1 MMDTP
6 IDVQEILQL
15 AKENFEFVKTIRRHL
30 HQHPELSFQEF
41 QTADFVEK
49 QLHQIGLC
57 SIRRI
62 HSTGV
67 TALLKDD
74 DTDCVGLRADL
85 DALPISE
92 IKSRDYRSLN
102 EGVMHA
108 CGHDAHT
115 AALLGAAKI
124 LHSLKDKIK
133 GNIKFIFQPGEEVLP
148 GGASMLI
155 EQGVLQNPKVISILG
170 QHTSPEIE
178 CGKFGIKPGAFMA
191 STDELHLVF
200 IGKGGHAALPHS
212 YKNPLLPASSFI
224 LECTEF
230 ILALG
235 KNKNLPSVIAFG
247 KIIGNGATNI
257 IPESVKVEGTFR
269 AFDESWRTEVHD
281 LIENLAKQHAEKF
294 DCMVEVEIK
303 KGYPAL
309 MNHEAL
315 TARVKTSLQKTFGEE
330 NILDLNLRMTAEDF
344 AYYSQ
349 KIPSCFYRW
358 GTGNIAKGITAMN
371 HTPQFDIDEES
382 LIPGMAGLVVSA
394 LNELNHSFTQ

>member
-1 MMDTP
+1 MNPAATEAG
-6 IDVQEILQL
+6 EILKL
-15 AKENFEFVKTIRRHL
+15 ARENFEFAREVRRHL

-41 QTADFVEK
+41 ETANYVEK
-49 QLHQIGLC
+49 KLHDLGLFQIK
-57 SIRRI
+57 RI
-62 HSTGV
+62 SQTGV
-67 TALLKDD
+67 TALLKNNNEN
-74 DTDCVGLRADL
+74 CLGLRADL
-85 DALPISE
+85 DALPITE
-92 IKSRDYRSLN
+92 IQDREYRSLN

-124 LHSLKDKIK
+124 LCSIREKIK

-155 EQGVLQNPKVISILG
+155 EQGVLQNPKVLSILG

-200 IGKGGHAALPHS
+200 KGKGGHAALPHT
-212 YKNPLLPASSFI
+212 YKNPVLPASSFI
-224 LECTEF
+224 LEATEL
-230 ILALG
+230 ILGLG

-269 AFDESWRTEVHD
+269 AFDEMWRAEVHG
-281 LIENLAKQHAEKF
+281 LIKELATQQAEKF
-294 DCMVEVEIK
+294 DCLAEVEIK

-309 MNHEAL
+309 MNDEAL
-315 TARVKTSLQKTFGEE
+315 TARVKESLQKTFGEE
-330 NILDLNLRMTAEDF
+330 NIIDLNLRMTAEDF

-358 GTGNIAKGITAMN
+358 GTGNPAKNITAMN
-371 HTPQFDIDEES
+371 HTSQFDIDEES
-382 LIPGMAGLVVSA
+382 LIPGMAGLVAAAQS
-394 LNELNHSFTQ
+394 ELNWISY